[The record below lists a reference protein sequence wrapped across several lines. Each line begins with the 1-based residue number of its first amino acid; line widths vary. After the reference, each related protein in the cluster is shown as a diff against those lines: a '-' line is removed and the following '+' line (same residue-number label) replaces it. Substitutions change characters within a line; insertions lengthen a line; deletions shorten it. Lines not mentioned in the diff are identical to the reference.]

1 LLDEVTQVDACVK
14 VKGLNKEQR
23 SVQEFESNLEGEFTS
38 KNCAKMVE
46 ITEPVREPIAALRKA
61 GEQQRFVEQYSADL
75 GEGCVNII
83 DTLLIRISCF
93 PLQSGKLQAT
103 LSNMF

>member
-23 SVQEFESNLEGEFTS
+23 SVQEF
-38 KNCAKMVE
+38 V
-46 ITEPVREPIAALRKA
+46 
-61 GEQQRFVEQYSADL
+61 
-75 GEGCVNII
+75 
-83 DTLLIRISCF
+83 ISRF

-103 LSNMF
+103 LGNMF